1 MLTDDD
7 KRILAFEN
15 RWAGRKGKES
25 AILHE
30 FGWRQARYYQ
40 RLHAVIADPETV
52 RVDPQLVYRVR
63 GVTEARRAEREK
75 ALLHR
80 DD

>member
-15 RWAGRKGKES
+15 QWWGKAGKES
-25 AILHE
+25 AILQE

-40 RLHAVIADPETV
+40 RLHAVIGDPDAVKVE
-52 RVDPQLVYRVR
+52 PQLVYRVQKVVSARAR
-63 GVTEARRAEREK
+63 GREQ
-75 ALLHR
+75 ALIGR
-80 DD
+80 DE